1 MQLISVSN
9 SNNVLRTH
17 DHSLYRNKDRKGDLI
32 KLTMGPI
39 KKGKIISNGNVVMLA
54 WPLSHVIAVI

>member
-1 MQLISVSN
+1 MSAIRTTYLGLIIPEQGQE
-9 SNNVLRTH
+9 
-17 DHSLYRNKDRKGDLI
+17 GDLI

-54 WPLSHVIAVI
+54 GPLSHVIAVI